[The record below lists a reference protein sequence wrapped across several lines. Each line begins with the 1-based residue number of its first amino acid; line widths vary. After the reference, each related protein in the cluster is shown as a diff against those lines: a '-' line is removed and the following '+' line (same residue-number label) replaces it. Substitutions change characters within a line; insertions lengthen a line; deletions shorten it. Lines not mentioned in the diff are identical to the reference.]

1 MVVSNLASGLPEP
14 PKPIGLPELL
24 DRSFQAYRRHFVFF
38 ATIAIICILPEV
50 VVEIIW
56 GSGAVLG
63 ATRLIFA
70 PYALGMLF
78 IGATQVVVWNEASLK
93 DVLLAAFQRYF
104 PFAGIVLGYVL
115 SALALILPP
124 LGIWLFVRW
133 SMASP
138 ALAAEPIGPNAAIH
152 RSEALVRGSWW
163 RCIVAI
169 TIVLILSSVVALVLG
184 MSAGVGVS
192 FVPGLPEDVSL
203 MVVGSAA
210 VLAGSLAIPL
220 VPIAFSLLYVDLRV
234 RKEGFDL
241 DYLAKSAAD
250 AA

>member
-1 MVVSNLASGLPEP
+1 M
-14 PKPIGLPELL
+14 
-24 DRSFQAYRRHFVFF
+24 
-38 ATIAIICILPEV
+38 
-50 VVEIIW
+50 
-56 GSGAVLG
+56 
-63 ATRLIFA
+63 
-70 PYALGMLF
+70 
-78 IGATQVVVWNEASLK
+78 
-93 DVLLAAFQRYF
+93 
-104 PFAGIVLGYVL
+104 
-115 SALALILPP
+115 
-124 LGIWLFVRW
+124 
-133 SMASP
+133 
-138 ALAAEPIGPNAAIH
+138 
-152 RSEALVRGSWW
+152 
-163 RCIVAI
+163 
-169 TIVLILSSVVALVLG
+169 TIVIILSSVVALVLG